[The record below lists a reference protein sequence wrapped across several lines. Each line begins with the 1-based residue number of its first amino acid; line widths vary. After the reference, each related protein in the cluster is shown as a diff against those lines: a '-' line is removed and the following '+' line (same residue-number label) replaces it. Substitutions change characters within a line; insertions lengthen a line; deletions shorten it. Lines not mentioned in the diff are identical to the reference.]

1 MGKYAEAIGHYKDA
15 EEVFKVI
22 HLPDSAVLATI
33 RDDIKKCQDHLG
45 N

>member
-1 MGKYAEAIGHYKDA
+1 MKNYAEAIEHYKNA

-22 HLPDSAVLATI
+22 HLPDSAILVTI
-33 RDDIKKCQDHLG
+33 REDIKKCQELLE

>member
-1 MGKYAEAIGHYKDA
+1 MKNYAEATEHYKNA

-33 RDDIKKCQDHLG
+33 RDDIEKCKELLD